1 MNFPQTRELNTMPKT
16 PFAPVSKAIL
26 LIAAALHTPVFADTT
41 QVSNQF
47 SLIGINEIGT
57 LGSNGATSP
66 GILFDP
72 TGTANYGINDFLTP
86 GAPFEGFYLSS
97 SLGSW
102 GSNNNGSSD
111 FVSSNPVQTSSSSVR
126 WTSTSQDGLIG
137 LTNFYQLTAD
147 TNGTVLG
154 ITTSIT
160 NLSATSID
168 NLQFLRTL
176 DPDPDVN
183 QFGTYD
189 TINTLGV
196 NGACAEGAFSLQTIC
211 LMASPS
217 SYTSQVGISA
227 PWSTSPS
234 TYLSGTTAGDGDY
247 AIGVAFD
254 IGQLAAGQTAQ
265 VSYGYSMA
273 SSITVIPPLPPVPEP
288 ETVSMM
294 LGGLAVLSLLRRR
307 KGKTQ

>member
-1 MNFPQTRELNTMPKT
+1 MPKT
-16 PFAPVSKAIL
+16 PYARASKAIL

-41 QVSNQF
+41 QVSNPF
-47 SLIGINEIGT
+47 ALIGVNESGT
-57 LGSNGATSP
+57 LGSNYENSP

-86 GAPFEGFYLSS
+86 GTPFEGFYLSS
-97 SLGSW
+97 SLGDW
-102 GSNNNGSSD
+102 GSNNTGISS
-111 FVSSNPVQTSSSSVR
+111 FVSSSPVQTSSSTVR

-137 LTNFYQLTAD
+137 LTTFYQLTAD
-147 TNGTVLG
+147 ANGAALG

-176 DPDPDVN
+176 DPDPDRN

-196 NGACAEGAFSLQTIC
+196 NGACAEGAFSRQTIC

-217 SYTSQVGISA
+217 SYTSRVGIS
-227 PWSTSPS
+227 PWWSTSPS
-234 TYLSGTTAGDGDY
+234 DYLSGTTAGDGDF

-254 IGQLAAGQTAQ
+254 IGQLGAGQTAQ
-265 VSYGYSMA
+265 FSYGYSMA

-294 LGGLAVLSLLRRR
+294 MGGLAVLSLLRRR

>member
-1 MNFPQTRELNTMPKT
+1 MQKIPY
-16 PFAPVSKAIL
+16 APATKAVL

-41 QVSNQF
+41 QVSNHF
-47 SLIGINEIGT
+47 ALIGVNEYGT

-72 TGTANYGINDFLTP
+72 TGTANYGVNDFLTP

-97 SLGSW
+97 SLGNW
-102 GSNNNGSSD
+102 GSNNNGSSN
-111 FVSSNPVQTSSSSVR
+111 FVSSNPIQTASNAVR

-137 LTNFYQLTAD
+137 MTTFYQLTAD
-147 TNGTVLG
+147 ANGAALG
-154 ITTSIT
+154 ITTAIT
-160 NLSATSID
+160 NLSATTID

-176 DPDPDVN
+176 DPDPDLN

-189 TINTLGV
+189 TINTIGSH
-196 NGACAEGAFSLQTIC
+196 GACAEGAFSRQTIC

-217 SYTSQVGISA
+217 SHVNQVGISTL
-227 PWSTSPS
+227 WSTSPS
-234 TYLSGTTAGDGDY
+234 EYLSGTTAGNGDY

-254 IGQLAAGQTAQ
+254 IGQLASGQTAQ

-294 LGGLAVLSLLRRR
+294 MGGLAVLSLLRRR